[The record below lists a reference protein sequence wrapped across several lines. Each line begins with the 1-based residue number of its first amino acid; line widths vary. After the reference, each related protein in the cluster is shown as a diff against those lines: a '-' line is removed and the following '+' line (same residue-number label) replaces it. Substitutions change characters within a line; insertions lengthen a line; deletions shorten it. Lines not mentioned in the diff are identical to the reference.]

1 MKLLS
6 IRFLIL
12 LLCIF
17 TMPFTEAATIPEDP
31 PEIYFHTVGNPQATT
46 LPLQS
51 KVRLSFN
58 DNRVRLS
65 SEQQETIEYLFNEV
79 DFISINRKKGDVNFD
94 GRIDISDVV
103 TVVNHILGVTNSPPF
118 IHIFGDINSSQSVD
132 ISDIVNIVNIVLGE

>member
-12 LLCIF
+12 LFCIL
-17 TMPFTEAATIPEDP
+17 TMPYTEAATIPEDP
-31 PEIYFHTVGNPQATT
+31 PAIYFHTVGNPQATT

-58 DNRVRLS
+58 DDRVHLS